1 MIRRSAD
8 FKGNYIDGE
17 FVQPTGGQAFCSINP
32 ATDGEIVCEAVGD
45 PAAVDIAVAAAR
57 KAAPG
62 WRRLSLTQRRSALQA
77 VVDAN
82 PDCRDAIAEAIALE
96 MGKPIAEARIEAG
109 SVAGKIKGVAA
120 QLPSELPTAHAG
132 APGEQRFH
140 ALGVVAVIGPF
151 NFPVHLCN
159 THVIPA
165 LLTGNTVVV
174 KPSDITPLAGQ
185 RYAELM
191 SALPRGVFNMV
202 HGRGDVGA
210 ALANHEGIDGLV
222 FTGSYETGRRIRK
235 ATFDQPHKKISLE
248 LGGRNPAVVL
258 DDADLD
264 QAAREIALGALLTS
278 GQRCT
283 ATSRVIA
290 TTGIYDELAERLSAI
305 FAAVTPGDPLDES
318 TFMGPL
324 ATAAQRDRFFALLER
339 AKSEGAEVLVESR
352 PLPGGAFVTP
362 SLYAVKGDEAYL
374 REELFGPHVDLE
386 RADDDA
392 DALARAANNPYG
404 LSASLFSARP
414 EMAEAFFDTVRA
426 GVININRS
434 TNGASGLL
442 PFGGTGMS
450 GNWAAAGSCAPR
462 LSTYAV
468 ALMQVPHGQI
478 TAHANLERQ
487 LAKEV

>member
-1 MIRRSAD
+1 MSWR
-8 FKGNYIDGE
+8 GNFIDGAFMRPAAGE
-17 FVQPTGGQAFCSINP
+17 TFCSVNP
-32 ATDGEIVCEAVGD
+32 ARPDEIVCEAVGD
-45 PAAVDIAVAAAR
+45 VAAVDAAVQAAR

-62 WRRLSLTQRRSALQA
+62 WRRMSVDDRRAALQA

-82 PDCRDAIAEAIALE
+82 PTHADAIAEAISRE
-96 MGKPIAEARIEAG
+96 MGKPIAEARIEAN
-109 SVAGKIKGVAA
+109 SVAGKIKGVYA
-120 QLPSELPTAHAG
+120 QLPGELPTAHTG

-140 ALGVVAVIGPF
+140 ALGVIGVIGPF

-159 THVIPA
+159 THIIPA

-174 KPSDITPLAGQ
+174 KPSDVTPLAGQ

-191 SALPRGVFNMV
+191 AALPPGVFNMV

-210 ALANHEGIDGLV
+210 ALAAHPGIDGLV
-222 FTGSYETGRRIRK
+222 FTGSYATGRRIRQ

-264 QAAREIALGALLTS
+264 QVVREIALGALLTT

-290 TTGIYDELAERLSAI
+290 TPGIYDALAERLAAV
-305 FAAVTPGDPLDES
+305 FAQVTPGDPLDAD

-324 ATAAQRDRFFALLER
+324 ATVGQRDRFLALLDD
-339 AKSEGAEVLVESR
+339 AKGQGAEVLVESR
-352 PLPGGAFVTP
+352 GLPGGAFVTP
-362 SLYAVKGDEAYL
+362 SLYAVKGDEPYL

-386 RADDDA
+386 RAADDA

-404 LSASLFSARP
+404 LSASLFSARAA
-414 EMAEAFFDTVRA
+414 MAEAFYDTVRA

-450 GNWAAAGSCAPR
+450 GNWAPAGSCAPR
-462 LSTYAV
+462 LSTYPV

-487 LAKEV
+487 LAAKES